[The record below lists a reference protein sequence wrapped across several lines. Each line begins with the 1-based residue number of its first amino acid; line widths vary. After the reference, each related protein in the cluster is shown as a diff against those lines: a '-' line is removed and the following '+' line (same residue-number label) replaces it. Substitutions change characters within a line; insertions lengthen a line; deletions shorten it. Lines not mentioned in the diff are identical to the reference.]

1 MGTNARQRYDGDRH
15 YDPDEVLTARSSSE
29 PRVVGSEAAS
39 PLIDLQRLAGVR
51 RAFSTRR
58 VCLPDEL
65 SLICEGIAPQAG
77 DLLLAR
83 VTHIGQHARL
93 ELPNGRRSRLYVGDE
108 ILVAYGHRYAPDQF
122 ESEIPA
128 TLDECHLVAAG
139 GIASQCLSRHSGVK
153 EPTRIR
159 PLGLLA
165 RPDGSTLNLHQWR
178 LRSRPIP
185 KPLPPV
191 IVVAGTSMNAGK
203 TTAAVSLI
211 NGLQRAGKRV
221 GAAKVTGTGAG
232 CDYWQMLDAGAV
244 EVVDFTDAGHASTYL
259 LPPQE
264 VEKVFL
270 RLLSH
275 LGGLHLDAIVVEVA
289 DGLLQPETAEL
300 LASPGFSYYCTGL
313 LFAAGEAMGA
323 VAGVQWLQRKGLE
336 VWAVSGALTASPLAV
351 RETSSALGIPVI
363 GKKELSDPASAKALL
378 AQLD

>member
-1 MGTNARQRYDGDRH
+1 MGTNAKQRYGDDRH
-15 YDPDEVLTARSSSE
+15 HEPDEMLAARSAAG
-29 PRVVGSEAAS
+29 PATGGAEAAP
-39 PLIDLQRLAGVR
+39 PLLDMQRLAGVR

-58 VCLPDEL
+58 VCLPDQV
-65 SLICEGIAPQAG
+65 SLLAEGVAPQPG
-77 DLLLAR
+77 DLVLAR
-83 VTHIGQHARL
+83 VTNIGQHARL
-93 ELPNGRRSRLYVGDE
+93 ELPSGRRSRLYVGDE
-108 ILVAYGHRYAPDQF
+108 VLVAYGHRYAPDQF

-139 GIASQCLSRHSGVK
+139 GIASRYLSRHSAVK

-165 RPDGSTLNLHQWR
+165 QPDGSTLNLRQWR
-178 LRSRPIP
+178 LDSRPIP

-203 TTAAVSLI
+203 TTAAASLI
-211 NGLQRAGKRV
+211 KGLQRAGKRV

-232 CDYWQMLDAGAV
+232 CDYWQMMDAGAV

-289 DGLLQPETAEL
+289 DGVLQPETAEL
-300 LASPGFSYYCTGL
+300 LASPGFSYFCSGL
-313 LFAAGEAMGA
+313 LFAAGDAMGA

-336 VWAVSGALTASPLAV
+336 VCAVSGALTASPLAV
-351 RETSSALGIPVI
+351 RETSSALGLPVI
-363 GKKELSDPASAKALL
+363 GKKELSDPTSARALL